1 MFCYL
6 VGERFKLSSCE
17 KSLEKSRCAFG
28 HTLQKLNGTLARL
41 VHEEQAIS
49 AARPRIQNLLD
60 ENLGLVGDEL
70 EAARS
75 VRIAASLS
83 NYLSSKEVSKQ
94 RAEVALR
101 MKTIGQISR
110 IREEIAS
117 CVYRIQGDIRQLG
130 RKMEGLQEQSAEGL
144 LDILSPKALVVAVN
158 RGISRVSKGR
168 SDLERMTV
176 WQSQVENVDLDK
188 GKD

>member
-17 KSLEKSRCAFG
+17 KSVEKSRCAYG
-28 HTLQKLNGTLARL
+28 HTLQKLNGTLDRL
-41 VHEEQAIS
+41 IHEEQAIS
-49 AARPRIQNLLD
+49 ATWPRIQSLLD
-60 ENLGLVGDEL
+60 EQLGLVGDEL
-70 EAARS
+70 EATTS
-75 VRIAASLS
+75 VRMAAAISD
-83 NYLSSKEVSKQ
+83 YIFSKEVSKQ
-94 RAEVALR
+94 RAEVAVR

-130 RKMEGLQEQSAEGL
+130 KKMEGLQEQSAEGL
-144 LDILSPKALVVAVN
+144 LDILSSKAVVMAVN
-158 RGISRVSKGR
+158 RQISRVSVGR
-168 SDLERMTV
+168 SDVERMTV
-176 WQSQVENVDLDK
+176 WPSQVENDDLEG